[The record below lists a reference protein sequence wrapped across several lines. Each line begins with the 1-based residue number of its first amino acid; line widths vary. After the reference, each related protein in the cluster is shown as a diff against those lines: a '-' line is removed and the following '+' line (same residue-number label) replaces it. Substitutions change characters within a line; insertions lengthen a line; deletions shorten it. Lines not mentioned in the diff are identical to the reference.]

1 VPHDRCME
9 STSTHDSSGG
19 VQNLLDDTQAL
30 PAALGRVLPRIG
42 GVHFIEQLAALSGSD
57 FTTVMLEVAKRRAA
71 RETPGSVLRRYSS
84 DRFVR
89 PSTIEWRSLR
99 RAEDA
104 LLGCLPDDV
113 DVLTLAPLVPLASHS
128 ALGTVSQHKVVTT
141 IRACE
146 VAADPT
152 NALALEA
159 ASRRARDRGLAG
171 TVRLAGVQRV
181 VRAQQV
187 PAGMYPHF
195 SLFARV
201 TAGRDEGSCRF
212 EQAALAEHLGF
223 AITALT
229 AVGAVGVEVALTPL
243 SDAGPRIADAVTAEL
258 ADQADQ
264 AATILMDHTRQ
275 AGRGY
280 YRDVCF
286 KVNIND
292 GGKTAEIGDGGF
304 TNWTAKLLANQKERL
319 LISGYGLDRLSH
331 IQPAHLLSRCLAM
344 PAHEAGR
351 TVCRDR
357 GGSCDH

>member
-1 VPHDRCME
+1 ME
-9 STSTHDSSGG
+9 SNGTQDSIGG
-19 VQNLLDDTQAL
+19 VQILPSAL
-30 PAALGRVLPRIG
+30 RRVLPQVG
-42 GVHFIEQLAALSGSD
+42 GIQVVEQLAALSGSD
-57 FTTVMLEVAKRRAA
+57 FTSLMLEVVRRRAA

-89 PSTIEWRSLR
+89 PSSIGWRSLR

-104 LLGCLPDDV
+104 MLGCLADDV
-113 DVLTLAPLVPLASHS
+113 EVLTLAPLVPLAAHS

-159 ASRRARDRGLAG
+159 ASRRARDRAVAG

-181 VRAQQV
+181 VRAQQFS
-187 PAGMYPHF
+187 AGMYPHF
-195 SLFARV
+195 SLFALA

-212 EQAALAEHLGF
+212 EQNALAEHLRF
-223 AITALT
+223 AIASLT
-229 AVGAVGVEVALTPL
+229 AVGSVGIEVALTPL
-243 SDAGPRIADAVTAEL
+243 SDAGTRIAEAVTTDL
-258 ADQADQ
+258 AGQ

-286 KVNIND
+286 KVNIR
-292 GGKTAEIGDGGF
+292 GGDDTVEFGDGGF
-304 TNWTAKLLANQKERL
+304 TDWTAKLLANQKERL
-319 LISGYGLDRLSH
+319 LISGYGLDRLSSVY
-331 IQPAHLLSRCLAM
+331 PAHPLSRQRVLILSA
-344 PAHEAGR
+344 
-351 TVCRDR
+351 R
-357 GGSCDH
+357 GESRAE